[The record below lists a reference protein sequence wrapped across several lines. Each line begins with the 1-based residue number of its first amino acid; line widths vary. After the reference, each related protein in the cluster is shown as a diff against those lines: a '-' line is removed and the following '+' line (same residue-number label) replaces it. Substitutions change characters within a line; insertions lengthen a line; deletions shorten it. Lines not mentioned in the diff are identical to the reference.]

1 MILKSNHDHY
11 THYQHTNT
19 SLQTTCH
26 ILNTLQ
32 QENTRST
39 HETRKNKTKQKQNN
53 NNNNTTNNPH
63 IQHQHTN
70 RSLQDK
76 ENTCS
81 THETRK
87 NKTKQKQN
95 NNNNNTTNNPYIQ
108 YQHTNRSLQDNFLH
122 PQYNSNIQI
131 HSLQNNIRV
140 SKVHC
145 GSAFEPGAF
154 VLPYYCT
161 PPVCVPVCVPAV
173 LG

>member
-32 QENTRST
+32 QENTR
-39 HETRKNKTKQKQNN
+39 
-53 NNNNTTNNPH
+53 
-63 IQHQHTN
+63 
-70 RSLQDK
+70 
-76 ENTCS
+76 S